1 MAADLREM
9 QENQGLSE
17 NRIDKFRFISL
28 PQRTVAT
35 VKLTAAVSCF
45 ILARRMKIIRRA
57 LNVSGRDKFTL
68 CFHHLFD
75 IRRILNYNK

>member
-1 MAADLREM
+1 MLIYNIKIICLTAASSTNPDL
-9 QENQGLSE
+9 SP
-17 NRIDKFRFISL
+17 

-45 ILARRMKIIRRA
+45 ILTRRTKFIRRTPNISA
-57 LNVSGRDKFTL
+57 GDKFTL